1 MPSSPPGIMT
11 LSLADS
17 ERVAEGTIE
26 MAEELGIKISVAV
39 CDAGGRL
46 MLFTR
51 MIGAVWASAQVA
63 QGKALCSAGF
73 NMSTGRFTPE
83 TGEEHIRL
91 FGPVADSLDMIY
103 LKGAVAIF
111 RDNVAVGSCGVGGA
125 TAEQDEA
132 CARAGVAKL
141 MPAKV

>member
-1 MPSSPPGIMT
+1 MPSSPPGVMT

-17 ERVAEGTIE
+17 EQVVEGAIA

-46 MLFTR
+46 MLFNR
-51 MIGAVWASAQVA
+51 MIGAAWASAQVA
-63 QGKALCSAGF
+63 QGKALASAGF

-83 TGEEHIRL
+83 MAEGHVRL
-91 FGPVADSLDMIY
+91 FGPVSDAPDMIY

-132 CARAGVAKL
+132 CVRAGIAKIT
-141 MPAKV
+141 K

>member
-11 LSLADS
+11 LTLADS
-17 ERVAEGTIE
+17 ERVAEGAIE

-46 MLFTR
+46 MLFNR
-51 MIGAVWASAQVA
+51 MAGAVWASAQSA
-63 QGKALCSAGF
+63 QGKALTSAGF
-73 NMSTGRFTPE
+73 NMSTGRFTSE
-83 TGEEHIRL
+83 AGVGHIRL
-91 FGPVADSLDMIY
+91 FGPVSDSPDMIY

-111 RDNVAVGSCGVGGA
+111 RDNVAVGSCGVAGA
-125 TAEQDEA
+125 TAEKDET

>member
-17 ERVAEGTIE
+17 ERVAEGAIE
-26 MAEELGIKISVAV
+26 KAEELGIKISVAL

-46 MLFTR
+46 MLFNR
-51 MIGAVWASAQVA
+51 MIGAAWASAQVA

-73 NMSTGRFTPE
+73 NMSSGRFTPE
-83 TGEEHIRL
+83 AGEGHIRL
-91 FGPVADSLDMIY
+91 FGPVSDSPDMIY

-111 RDNVAVGSCGVGGA
+111 RDNVAIGSCGVGGA